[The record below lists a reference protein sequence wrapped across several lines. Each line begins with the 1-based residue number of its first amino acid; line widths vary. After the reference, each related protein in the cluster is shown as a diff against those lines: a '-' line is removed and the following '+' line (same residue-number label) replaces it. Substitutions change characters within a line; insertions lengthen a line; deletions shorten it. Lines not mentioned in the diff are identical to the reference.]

1 MFTAM
6 NAPTEV
12 GGLQILWFL
21 LIAVLWIGFFFLEG
35 FDFGV
40 GMLYQILSR
49 KQPEERRVMVNSIG
63 PMWDANQVWLLTAGG
78 ATFAAFPGWYASLFS
93 GLYLP
98 LFLVLVGLI
107 IRGISFE
114 YRALNPGTR
123 WKNAFDWCNSIG
135 SLIVVLVFGVGF
147 ANFVRGINVT
157 AVQNAVAGKTP
168 GLTWTTPTLLQ
179 SNFDGRFWGLFMPF
193 CIVGGLMLIAMCLAH
208 GAQFLTLK
216 TSGTVLKKAEAFA
229 PKISWIAAVL
239 VAIFVIWG
247 TASYATNNPY
257 TGTIGVVLRWI
268 IGIISIVLMV
278 GAGVFVSKKRFG
290 LSFICTGLSIA
301 TLFISIFVAIFG
313 TLGFV
318 ADAASNSAL
327 HNAASTTFTGAA
339 VDGYSIALNMTTTS
353 SSHLTLVLMS
363 VFAILV
369 VPVILYTIW
378 AYSHFTKRLSVE
390 NLPAE
395 ESEPAAAATV

>member
-1 MFTAM
+1 MFIAM
-6 NAPTEV
+6 NAPTHL

-40 GMLYQILSR
+40 GMLYQVLSR
-49 KQPEERRVMVNSIG
+49 KHPEERRVMVNSIG

-123 WKNAFDWCNSIG
+123 WKNVFDWCNSIG

-147 ANFVRGINVT
+147 ANFVRGIDVT
-157 AVQNAVAGKTP
+157 AVQNAVVG
-168 GLTWTTPTLLQ
+168 GTWSTPTLLQ

-193 CIVGGLMLIAMCLAH
+193 CIVGGLMLIAVCLAH
-208 GAQFLTLK
+208 GAQFLALK
-216 TSGTVLKKAEAFA
+216 TEGTVLKKAEAFA
-229 PKISWIAAVL
+229 PKISWIAAAL

-247 TASYATNNPY
+247 TAAYSTHNPY
-257 TGTIGVVLRWI
+257 TGTVGLVLRWI
-268 IGIISIVLMV
+268 VGILSIVLMV
-278 GAGVFVSKKRFG
+278 GAGWFVGKKRYG

-301 TLFISIFVAIFG
+301 TLFIGIFVSIFG

-318 ADAASNSAL
+318 ADAASNGKVLGTDSVGGW
-327 HNAASTTFTGAA
+327 AA
-339 VDGYSIALNMTTTS
+339 ALNMTSAS
-353 SSHLTLVLMS
+353 SSPLTLTLMS

-378 AYSHFTKRLSVE
+378 AYTHFTKRLSVE

-395 ESEPAAAATV
+395 ESEPTPATV